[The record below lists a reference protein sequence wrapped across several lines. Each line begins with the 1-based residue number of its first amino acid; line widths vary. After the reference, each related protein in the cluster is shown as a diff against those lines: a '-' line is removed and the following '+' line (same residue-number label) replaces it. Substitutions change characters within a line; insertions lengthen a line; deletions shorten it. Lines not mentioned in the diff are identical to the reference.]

1 MIRSVTVV
9 NQLGEMLT
17 MELSNPW
24 RSGFN
29 ITNIT
34 GLGAPKGV
42 INSTAITT
50 GDGDRFNSA
59 RTDKRNIV
67 LSIDFVEIPDI
78 ESARHLSYQMFPVK
92 QMVTLIFETDS
103 RMSVISGY
111 VESNEPNIFSRK
123 EGTQISIL
131 CMDPYFQGIG
141 EDIPQIT
148 PMWSIENTF
157 EFPFWNDSITYP
169 LLTMGNVEIRQE
181 AVVYYPGEV
190 PTGAIFTLT
199 ATDNVTNVKL
209 YNTRTGES
217 MYINTT
223 KLANLTGSSII
234 AGDEITIDTN
244 RGSKSIT
251 LLRDGVRT
259 SILSCIDYDSD
270 WFVIRPGD
278 NLFAYTATIGALYL
292 QVQITNQ
299 VLYEGV

>member
-92 QMVTLIFETDS
+92 QMITLIFETDS
-103 RMSVISGY
+103 RMAVISGY
-111 VESNEPNIFSRK
+111 VESNEPNIFSKK

-141 EDIPQIT
+141 EGIPQIT
-148 PMWSIENTF
+148 PMSSVENTF
-157 EFPFWNDSITYP
+157 EFPFWNDSLTDP
-169 LLTMGNVEIRQE
+169 LLTMGNVKIRQK

-199 ATDNVTNVKL
+199 AIDNVTNVKL

-259 SILSCIDYDSD
+259 SILSCIDYNSD
-270 WFVIRPGD
+270 WFVIRPGN

>member
-1 MIRSVTVV
+1 
-9 NQLGEMLT
+9 
-17 MELSNPW
+17 MEFSNPW

-42 INSTAITT
+42 INSTVIAP
-50 GDGDRFNSA
+50 GDGDLFNSA
-59 RTDKRNIV
+59 RADKRNIV

-92 QMVTLIFETDS
+92 QMITLIFETDS
-103 RMSVISGY
+103 RMAVISGY
-111 VESNEPNIFSRK
+111 VESNEPNIFSKK

-141 EDIPQIT
+141 EGIPQIT
-148 PMWSIENTF
+148 PMCSRSNTF
-157 EFPFWNDSITYP
+157 EFPFWNDSLTDP